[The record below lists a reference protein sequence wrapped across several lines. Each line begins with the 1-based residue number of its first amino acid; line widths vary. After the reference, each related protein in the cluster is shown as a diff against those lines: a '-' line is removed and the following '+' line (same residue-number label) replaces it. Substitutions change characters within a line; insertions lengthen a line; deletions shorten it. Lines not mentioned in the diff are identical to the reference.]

1 MFHATHVS
9 LGRVRVL
16 RKVRISWKTVNA
28 WKLTWKVR
36 SWESKKLV
44 TTSFAITAGSFS
56 RHEYYLLVVHCISI
70 TYARI
75 PIERETFDIFALSF
89 FFLLMTFPHPLHISQ
104 EPFIDT
110 TARKCVWYHPF
121 RYSNLTSV
129 YVSFIRLLQRYWL
142 LVINSCHDYDNKT
155 KENIWVTRKKDKSI

>member
-56 RHEYYLLVVHCISI
+56 RHEYYLLFVHCISI

-75 PIERETFDIFALSF
+75 PIEGETFDTFALSF
-89 FFLLMTFPHPLHISQ
+89 FFLSFNDL
-104 EPFIDT
+104 
-110 TARKCVWYHPF
+110 
-121 RYSNLTSV
+121 LTSSAYFPRTV
-129 YVSFIRLLQRYWL
+129 YRYYSEEMCLVPSISILESYICICELYTFITTILTSRG
-142 LVINSCHDYDNKT
+142 
-155 KENIWVTRKKDKSI
+155 

>member
-44 TTSFAITAGSFS
+44 TTSFAIMAGSFS
-56 RHEYYLLVVHCISI
+56 RHEYYLLVVHCI
-70 TYARI
+70 
-75 PIERETFDIFALSF
+75 PIEGETFDTFALFF
-89 FFLLMTFPHPLHISQ
+89 FFLMTFSHPLHISQ
-104 EPFIDT
+104 ELFIDI
-110 TARKCVWYHPF
+110 TARKCVWYRPL
-121 RYSNLTSV
+121 RYSSLTSV
-129 YVSFIRLLQRYWL
+129 YVSFIRLLQQYWL
-142 LVINSCHDYDNKT
+142 LVVNSCHDYDNKT
-155 KENIWVTRKKDKSI
+155 EENIWVTRKKDKSI